1 MVFDASSRRVRMF
14 LIRLGESMTNPSS
27 VATPKALRAYLL
39 SLFSISIVRFFPSF
53 CSTSTDKLESG
64 NIALIL
70 STFSCIAPSTI
81 RSVAA
86 SCFKNFLYTLSSA
99 CSSSSNCFASFDI
112 NNLETPL
119 FVGVANISS
128 MKDADFSTSFAVS
141 SILSISLF

>member
-1 MVFDASSRRVRMF
+1 MVFAASASRVFIF
-14 LIRLGESMTNPSS
+14 LMRLGEFVTNPSS
-27 VATPKALRAYLL
+27 VTTPKALRAYLL

-70 STFSCIAPSTI
+70 STFSFIAPSTI
-81 RSVAA
+81 RSVAT
-86 SCFKNFLYTLSSA
+86 SRFKNLLYVFSSA
-99 CSSSSNCFASFDI
+99 CSSSSSCFASFDI

-128 MKDADFSTSFAVS
+128 IKAADFSTSFAVS
-141 SILSISLF
+141 SMPSISLF